1 MRALPRLQYAGL
13 CLAALLASGA
23 ARPDET
29 TALKRYELPN
39 RDTLELA
46 MPAGWTDVLEQ
57 PAGGGPPTIEIV
69 VAEGGAAQVF
79 VTPKWAEPTDPDV
92 RELPLLRD
100 AVRALAEKMQPDA
113 AEPYLEIRPLE
124 GANGAGYYFTATERE
139 PKSDGFKFMNQGALQ
154 AGSLTLWFV
163 ILTNEGQ
170 DTVAVQALAML
181 QSAVHRRTG
190 LDQL

>member
-1 MRALPRLQYAGL
+1 MPGSVTRSLAIFAAA
-13 CLAALLASGA
+13 LAAACA
-23 ARPDET
+23 WADEP
-29 TALKRYELPN
+29 ALRRYELPN

-46 MPAGWTDVLEQ
+46 MPAGWADTLEQ
-57 PAGGGPPTIEIV
+57 PAGGGPPTIEIA
-69 VAEGGAAQVF
+69 VAEGGATQVF

-139 PKSDGFKFMNQGALQ
+139 PKADGFKFMSQGAIQ

-163 ILTNEGQ
+163 ILTNDGQ